1 MDIQVIDVKEQ
12 INTYFKKY
20 ALYVIQARGIPNF
33 YDGLTPVQRL
43 ILLNAP
49 DKNEGTIGLVGSVMK
64 TGLYHHGDQSLIGA
78 INKMAR
84 TFGCSEPMLVG
95 DGFFGTPVNPKAAS
109 ARYTKVKIST
119 FAKNTF
125 KTNEALNVKNSEGGY
140 DWLHVTVPMG
150 LVTHVVGIAVGYSSN
165 ILPRKI
171 GDVQEYLD
179 GKNKQL
185 KPYFAGFGGTIKKHN
200 GLDKSWLIEGVLEI
214 DEKTMTLKIGDIP
227 PLMRYDSFI
236 RKVFAK
242 VEELGDN
249 CKVENNSSEHIDITM
264 KWRDPATWTQFRDAI
279 SKLTKMIAVEGLV
292 FVKDG
297 AVVEYED
304 ITHYL
309 DEFRIHQQRVI
320 YKKMVYD
327 LAVSNDELEYLRAK
341 VLFMKFMMERK
352 RKREEVKN
360 WMSNYKP
367 KIRMRL
373 DNIKLT
379 MLTTE
384 HLKETEDQIKEMI
397 QKIKGQ
403 EVECA
408 KQLAKCKSLEKGFK
422 GKGKVSM
429 ESTVSILDEIGIP
442 QLLDGIEVYNAELDS
457 EFETIDGDVDN
468 NIEVPEVD

>member
-1 MDIQVIDVKEQ
+1 MEIEVIDVKEQ

-43 ILLNAP
+43 ILLNSP

-64 TGLYHHGDQSLIGA
+64 TGLYHHGDQSLTGA

-84 TFGCSEPMLVG
+84 TFGCSEPLLIG

-109 ARYTKVKIST
+109 ARYTKVKISS
-119 FAKNTF
+119 FAKSTF
-125 KTNEALNVKNSEGGY
+125 KTNEALNIKNSEGSY

-150 LVTHVVGIAVGYSSN
+150 LVTHIVGIAVGYSSN

-171 GDVQEYLD
+171 SDVVEYLD

-200 GLDKSWLIEGVLEI
+200 GMDKSWLIEGMLEV
-214 DEKTMTLKIGDIP
+214 DDKAMTIKIGDLP

-236 RKVFAK
+236 RKMYQK
-242 VEELGDN
+242 IEELGDS
-249 CKVENNSSEHIDITM
+249 CKVDNNSSKQIDITI
-264 KWRDPATWTQFRDAI
+264 KWRDAATWMQIKEAI
-279 SKLTKMIAVEGLV
+279 SKMTKMIAVEGLV

-309 DEFRIHQQRVI
+309 DEFRIHQQRVV
-320 YKKMVYD
+320 YKKMLYD
-327 LAVSNDELEYLRAK
+327 LQVSNNELEYLRAK
-341 VLFMKFMMERK
+341 VLFMKFMMEKK
-352 RKREEVKN
+352 RKRDEVKA
-360 WMSNYKP
+360 WMSDYKP
-367 KIRMRL
+367 WIRARL
-373 DNIKLT
+373 DTLKVT
-379 MLTTE
+379 MLTME
-384 HLKETEDQIKEMI
+384 HLKETEDKIKETI
-397 QKIKGQ
+397 AEIKRQ
-403 EVECA
+403 EAECA
-408 KQLAKCKSLEKGFK
+408 KQLAKCKALEKGFK

-429 ESTVSILDEIGIP
+429 ESSVSLLDDIGIP
-442 QLLDGIEVYNAELDS
+442 QMMDGIEVYNAEMDS
-457 EFETIDGDVDN
+457 EMSELKEESDEEN
-468 NIEVPEVD
+468 EEA

>member
-1 MDIQVIDVKEQ
+1 MEIEVIDVKEQ
-12 INTYFKKY
+12 VNTYFKKY

-43 ILLNAP
+43 VLLNAP

-64 TGLYHHGDQSLIGA
+64 TGLYHHGDQSLVGA

-84 TFGCSEPMLVG
+84 TFGCSEPMLIG

-109 ARYTKVKIST
+109 ARYTKVKISQ

-125 KTNEALNVKNSEGGY
+125 KTNEALNVKNAEGGY

-165 ILPRKI
+165 ILPRKMS
-171 GDVQEYLD
+171 DVVEYLD

-185 KPYFAGFGGTIKKHN
+185 KPYFAGFRGTIKKHN
-200 GLDKSWLIEGVLEI
+200 GLDKSWLIEGQLEV
-214 DEKTMTLKIGDIP
+214 DDKAMTIRIGDLP

-236 RKVFAK
+236 RKMFVK
-242 VEELGDN
+242 VEELGDH
-249 CKVENNSSEHIDITM
+249 CKVENNSSESIDILL
-264 KWRDPATWTQFRDAI
+264 KWRDQASWPQLRDAI
-279 SKLTKMIAVEGLV
+279 SKMTKMIAVEGLV
-292 FVKDG
+292 FVKNG
-297 AVVEYED
+297 SVVEYED

-320 YKKMVYD
+320 YKKMLYD

-341 VLFMKFMMERK
+341 VLFMKFMMEKK
-352 RKREEVKN
+352 RKRDEVKD
-360 WMSNYKP
+360 WMAAYKP
-367 KIRMRL
+367 KIRARL

-384 HLKETEDQIKEMI
+384 HLKETEDAIKEMVA
-397 QKIKGQ
+397 QIKRQ
-403 EVECA
+403 EAECA
-408 KQLAKCKSLEKGFK
+408 KQLAKCKAMEKGFK

-429 ESTVSILDEIGIP
+429 ESSVSLLDEVGIP
-442 QLLDGIEVYNAELDS
+442 QLLDGIEVYTGDTEDEDAKETEEEDS
-457 EFETIDGDVDN
+457 DESAS
-468 NIEVPEVD
+468 